1 MPDSLHLSAA
11 GYDIWARAMGPPCRR
26 CSRSHEPMNPLSYSS
41 PFPGRFVF
49 GVAAAS
55 AQIEGAAFDDGKGP
69 SIWDHFAR
77 VPGKVAHGDTLDLA
91 CDHYHRFDED
101 FALMAS
107 LGIRNYRLS
116 IAWPRIYPQGDGAL
130 NPAGLAFYRRLFASL
145 ARHGITPWVTLFHWD
160 LPQALEDRGGWT
172 SRRTVDAFAR
182 YADTVVREFAPFVR
196 NWITL
201 NEIRCFTQLAYG
213 LGTKAPGRRES
224 DAVVN
229 QTFHH
234 ALLCHGHAVLAV
246 RRHGGPDARVGLTDN
261 CDVSVPVTETPDD
274 IAAAKAW
281 FVDGNAHVLG
291 AIHGRGYSK
300 AYLDRVGAAAPV
312 VQPGDFELIGQPTDF
327 LGLNIYTATYVRA
340 AHDAV
345 DGRPYQALTLP
356 SSYPRA
362 DSPWLNLVPQAIYWA
377 PRLCHEL
384 YGHDSIYITES
395 GCGYNDEPVVDG
407 EVIDLHRRDYLRSH
421 LREVHRAI
429 GDGVPIHGYFLW
441 SFIDNFEWEDGYQR
455 RFGIVHCDF
464 ETQVRTPKLSARY
477 YAEVMRTR
485 TIL

>member
-1 MPDSLHLSAA
+1 
-11 GYDIWARAMGPPCRR
+11 
-26 CSRSHEPMNPLSYSS
+26 
-41 PFPGRFVF
+41 
-49 GVAAAS
+49 
-55 AQIEGAAFDDGKGP
+55 
-69 SIWDHFAR
+69 
-77 VPGKVAHGDTLDLA
+77 
-91 CDHYHRFDED
+91 
-101 FALMAS
+101 MAS
-107 LGIRNYRLS
+107 LGVKHYRLS

-130 NPAGLAFYRRLFASL
+130 NPAGLAFYKRLFASL
-145 ARHGITPWVTLFHWD
+145 ERHGITPWVTLFHWD

-172 SRRTVDAFAR
+172 SRSTVDAFAR
-182 YADTVVREFAPFVR
+182 YAETVVREFAPYVK

-201 NEIRCFTQLAYG
+201 NEIRCFTLLAYG
-213 LGTKAPGRRES
+213 FGNKAPGRRES

-234 ALLCHGHAVLAV
+234 ALLCHGHAVRAV
-246 RRHGGPDARVGLTDN
+246 RTHGGPGARVGLTDN
-261 CDVSVPVTETPDD
+261 CDASVPVTETPAD

-281 FVDGNAHVLG
+281 FVDSNAHVLG
-291 AIHGRGYSK
+291 AIHGKGYSQ
-300 AYLDRVGAAAPV
+300 AYLQRVGAAAPM
-312 VQPGDFELIGQPTDF
+312 VQPGDFELISAPTDF

-340 AHDAV
+340 ARDAE
-345 DGRPYQALTLP
+345 DGRPYEALTLP
-356 SSYPRA
+356 KAYPRA

-377 PRLCHEL
+377 PRFCHEL

-395 GCGYNDEPVVDG
+395 GCGYNDEPVVAG

-429 GDGVPIHGYFLW
+429 ADGVPIDGYFLW

-464 ETQVRTPKLSARY
+464 ETLVRTPKLSARY

-485 TIL
+485 TIV

>member
-1 MPDSLHLSAA
+1 MKHLF
-11 GYDIWARAMGPPCRR
+11 
-26 CSRSHEPMNPLSYSS
+26 SYSS
-41 PFPGRFVF
+41 PFPPDFVF

-55 AQIEGAAFDDGKGP
+55 AQIEGAAFSDGKGP
-69 SIWDHFAR
+69 SIWDTFSR
-77 VPGKVAHGDTLDLA
+77 QPGKVAHGDTLDMA

-107 LGIRNYRLS
+107 LGVRHYRLS
-116 IAWPRIYPQGDGAL
+116 IAWPRIYPQGDGPV
-130 NPAGLAFYRRLFASL
+130 NEAGLAFYRRVFQSL
-145 ARHGITPWVTLFHWD
+145 ERHGITPWVTLFHWD
-160 LPQALEDRGGWT
+160 LPQALEERGGWT
-172 SRRTVDAFAR
+172 SRSTVDAFAR
-182 YADTVVREFAPFVR
+182 YADTVVQAFAPWVR

-234 ALLCHGHAVLAV
+234 ALLCHGHGVRAV
-246 RRHGGPDARVGLTDN
+246 RTHGGPQARVGLTDN
-261 CDVSVPVTETPDD
+261 CDAGVPVTETPAD
-274 IAAAKAW
+274 IAAATAW
-281 FVDGNAHVLG
+281 FAERNAHILG
-291 AIHGRGYSK
+291 AIHGKGYSA
-300 AYLDRVGAAAPV
+300 AYLARVGAAAPRV
-312 VQPGDFELIGQPTDF
+312 EAGDFELIGLPTDF

-340 AHDAV
+340 AHGAGP
-345 DGRPYQALTLP
+345 DGLPYEALALP
-356 SSYPRA
+356 TSYPRA
-362 DSPWLNLVPQAIYWA
+362 DSPWLNLVPQSIYWA
-377 PRLCHEL
+377 PRFCHEL
-384 YGHDSIYITES
+384 YGHGSIYITES
-395 GCGYNDEPVVDG
+395 GCGYNEEPVVDG

-429 GDGVPIHGYFLW
+429 ADGVPIDGYFLW

-464 ETQVRTPKLSARY
+464 KTLVRTPKLSARY

-485 TIL
+485 TIV